1 MKYVKPSNETD
12 PNAAYKDF
20 NLETGE
26 AGSIP
31 PAAAIEAPMREIVNL
46 IEAAG
51 LTPSETDLT
60 QMAQAIDAKIN
71 ASTSNISNMVTTDTD
86 QTISG
91 NKTFTSN
98 VNISGDNLEVVF
110 HTSGDFTVN
119 PSAKV
124 VYAPFVAYDAN
135 NKRGGF
141 VSSDYNTDGSNYTY
155 LAAGT
160 YKTDGSQIV
169 ASLAVRASRD
179 GSVSATAPAPAISS
193 NNTQIATTAYV
204 NTKHQLVSA
213 LPASPNANVF
223 YYISE

>member
-86 QTISG
+86 QTDQREQ
-91 NKTFTSN
+91 N
-98 VNISGDNLEVVF
+98 V
-110 HTSGDFTVN
+110 
-119 PSAKV
+119 
-124 VYAPFVAYDAN
+124 
-135 NKRGGF
+135 
-141 VSSDYNTDGSNYTY
+141 
-155 LAAGT
+155 
-160 YKTDGSQIV
+160 
-169 ASLAVRASRD
+169 
-179 GSVSATAPAPAISS
+179 
-193 NNTQIATTAYV
+193 
-204 NTKHQLVSA
+204 
-213 LPASPNANVF
+213 
-223 YYISE
+223 YIQCQHIGR